1 MRVSLAL
8 VLSVGLIG
16 CPAPAEEVDAA
27 VQPDAFASMEE
38 DAASVDE
45 DAFRTRADATVSP
58 GADAPLADA
67 FSPTIDAHMASDAF
81 TGPDAPAPGCACQT
95 GDICQEASAPNCP
108 ALLSTCTGTRPTSC
122 PRDHVLYTCDGRLGG
137 TTYYAR
143 YFFDD
148 YAAQAR
154 SCEMGGGTFAAATPP
169 EPEGDACACQRTASG
184 CVEVY
189 GPSACSVLACT
200 APATRIAG
208 ECPSAGAVAG
218 ECVTFDGQRRISY
231 YGISSAAAQMN
242 CRSLSS
248 GDYYW
253 VPST

>member
-8 VLSVGLIG
+8 ILSVGLVG
-16 CPAPAEEVDAA
+16 CPSPEEV
-27 VQPDAFASMEE
+27 VIPPDAFSAA
-38 DAASVDE
+38 DAVSVGE
-45 DAFRTRADATVSP
+45 DAF
-58 GADAPLADA
+58 APETDA
-67 FSPTIDAHMASDAF
+67 FVLPGVDAFAPRDDAF
-81 TGPDAPAPGCACQT
+81 TASDDAFVANDAFAGPDAPAPGCACQT

-143 YFFDD
+143 YCFDD

-218 ECVTFDGQRRISY
+218 ECVTFDGQRRIAY
-231 YGISSAAAQMN
+231 YGISPAAAQMN